1 MTIGSYIKNGGTVMY
16 KTILVHIDGTAR
28 SAQRA
33 ELASRLAVL
42 YAAHLVGAAM
52 TGLRS
57 YLLPVGEY
65 GVGFDAPGLAVAQ
78 VRADANRALDLFES
92 CARGAGVASVERRCI
107 DEEPG
112 MGISMQARYCD
123 LVVISQSAPGE
134 FLPRLRSDFPDYV
147 VLNSPRPVLVLPAQ
161 GGADTLGQRITV
173 AWNGSPE
180 AARAVASAIPMLQRA
195 QQVDLVVF
203 DPATEGAIHGEDP
216 GADIA
221 LYLARHGIRVEVSTS
236 DAGVDGGHALLSFAQ
251 KKSSDLIVMGAYGH
265 TRLIERILGGATRGL
280 MESTPAPVLM
290 SH

>member
-1 MTIGSYIKNGGTVMY
+1 MY
-16 KTILVHIDGTAR
+16 KTILVHVDESPR
-28 SAQRA
+28 SAQRTA
-33 ELASRLAVL
+33 VAARLAL
-42 YAAHLVGAAM
+42 REEAHLVGAAM
-52 TGLRS
+52 TGMQTS
-57 YLLPVGEY
+57 LLPMGGYELTFEVAGFSIDDLRAEANVSLDAFEVAARQVG
-65 GVGFDAPGLAVAQ
+65 V
-78 VRADANRALDLFES
+78 NS
-92 CARGAGVASVERRCI
+92 IERRCI

-265 TRLIERILGGATRGL
+265 SRFREILLGGMTRGML
-280 MESTPAPVLM
+280 ADSTVALWM
-290 SH
+290 AH

>member
-1 MTIGSYIKNGGTVMY
+1 MY
-16 KTILVHIDGTAR
+16 KTILVHVDESPR
-28 SAQRA
+28 SAQRTA
-33 ELASRLAVL
+33 VAARLAL
-42 YAAHLVGAAM
+42 REEAHLVGAAM
-52 TGLRS
+52 TGLQTS
-57 YLLPVGEY
+57 LLPVGGYELTFEVAGFSIDDLRAEAKVSLDAFEAGARQV
-65 GVGFDAPGLAVAQ
+65 GV
-78 VRADANRALDLFES
+78 NS
-92 CARGAGVASVERRCI
+92 IERRCI

-221 LYLARHGIRVEVSTS
+221 VYLARHGIRVEVSTS

-265 TRLIERILGGATRGL
+265 SRFREILLGGMTRGML
-280 MESTPAPVLM
+280 ADSTVALWM
-290 SH
+290 AH

>member
-1 MTIGSYIKNGGTVMY
+1 MY
-16 KTILVHIDGTAR
+16 KTILVHVDESPR
-28 SAQRA
+28 SAQRTA
-33 ELASRLAVL
+33 VAARLAL
-42 YAAHLVGAAM
+42 REEAHLVGAAM
-52 TGLRS
+52 TGLQTS
-57 YLLPVGEY
+57 LLPVGGYELTFEVAGFSIDDLRAEAKVSLDAFEAGARQV
-65 GVGFDAPGLAVAQ
+65 GV
-78 VRADANRALDLFES
+78 NS
-92 CARGAGVASVERRCI
+92 IERRCI

-221 LYLARHGIRVEVSTS
+221 VYLARHGIRVDVSTS

-265 TRLIERILGGATRGL
+265 SRFREILLGGMTRGML
-280 MESTPAPVLM
+280 ADSTVALWM
-290 SH
+290 AH